1 MNRDTTNEQLEEM
14 LDEPH
19 HRPLT
24 IFTPTVSPHC
34 QLMVSPGTC
43 ARQSPFL
50 CPRPPQAE
58 GVSHQALSE
67 IERRHRDIASLQSSI
82 EELADIWRHVAALV
96 ESQVTCGGKGGRNS
110 EEAGV
115 LQQVRFVK
123 YAILSVQG
131 ELVDNI
137 ERNVASAVEYVK
149 VSEDETHKAVW
160 YKKNPYKVFRR
171 TNQKP
176 SH

>member
-1 MNRDTTNEQLEEM
+1 MNRDATDKQLEEM
-14 LDEPH
+14 LEEPH
-19 HRPLT
+19 HRHLAV
-24 IFTPTVSPHC
+24 FTPTVSPHC
-34 QLMVSPGTC
+34 QLMVRLGPGAC
-43 ARQSPFL
+43 QSRCL

-96 ESQVTCGGKGGRNS
+96 ESQVTCTGKGGGDS
-110 EEAGV
+110 EEAWV
-115 LQQVRFVK
+115 LRQIK
-123 YAILSVQG
+123 LTAILSVQG
-131 ELVDNI
+131 ELMDNI

-149 VSEDETHKAVW
+149 VSEDETAKAVW
-160 YKKNPYKVFRR
+160 YKRNPYKVFRR